1 MTRTIAHYERIEQIG
16 EGTYG
21 QVYKARCMDTN
32 EIVAL
37 KKIRVHHGGY
47 WGMPPTVI
55 REIKIL
61 KRLRHPNL
69 VQMLE
74 VVSSKGV
81 EHLDEED
88 EVSEKHKSSKKDRV
102 VDAREGFKGNLFLVL
117 EYVSHDLTGL
127 MDVAYRFSEVQ
138 VKCIFRQLLEALQYM
153 HDHKYVHRDIKSS
166 NILID
171 HNFRVKLADFGLARC
186 LEPAILDKIHDRGNS
201 QEFTNK
207 VITLWYRPPELLLGE
222 TKYGTSVDIWSAG
235 CILAELILGK
245 PLFTGKTEMDQLK
258 LIFEMIGT
266 PTFESWGGFE
276 NLKLF
281 RTGEVSIEASKKP
294 KFRHK
299 YQHKMPAPVLNL
311 IEKLLELDPKKRLT
325 ASRALN
331 SRYFLAEPKAP
342 VRPEDLGTLEGHF
355 HERQTKKMRKEA
367 KALGEKARQTALEGG
382 CSEKE
387 AQEAFDETYRR
398 IVAKVACEGLRIS
411 SDPASTSSAKASSK
425 NEIPN
430 KKRLDKDKRRESH
443 KEKHLDRH
451 GRKDDARM
459 REGRDR
465 NQKRKRRRED
475 EGKPRKFTASSVE
488 DGD

>member
-1 MTRTIAHYERIEQIG
+1 MEVSSTPLNFDTKVIVATMLSNEVHFSASKPVALNTRQRDWAKMTRTIAHYERIEQIG

-186 LEPAILDKIHDRGNS
+186 LEPAILDKIHEYVKLRDTFS
-201 QEFTNK
+201 QCSW
-207 VITLWYRPPELLLGE
+207 IR
-222 TKYGTSVDIWSAG
+222 
-235 CILAELILGK
+235 LGK
-245 PLFTGKTEMDQLK
+245 LTLSVLGIIARMLQTTAEAIRRSL
-258 LIFEMIGT
+258 
-266 PTFESWGGFE
+266 PTKSSHCG
-276 NLKLF
+276 
-281 RTGEVSIEASKKP
+281 
-294 KFRHK
+294 
-299 YQHKMPAPVLNL
+299 
-311 IEKLLELDPKKRLT
+311 
-325 ASRALN
+325 
-331 SRYFLAEPKAP
+331 
-342 VRPEDLGTLEGHF
+342 
-355 HERQTKKMRKEA
+355 
-367 KALGEKARQTALEGG
+367 TALQSYCLVKRSMALLSIFG
-382 CSEKE
+382 
-387 AQEAFDETYRR
+387 AQDAYW
-398 IVAKVACEGLRIS
+398 
-411 SDPASTSSAKASSK
+411 
-425 NEIPN
+425 PN
-430 KKRLDKDKRRESH
+430 
-443 KEKHLDRH
+443 
-451 GRKDDARM
+451 
-459 REGRDR
+459 
-465 NQKRKRRRED
+465 
-475 EGKPRKFTASSVE
+475 
-488 DGD
+488 

>member
-1 MTRTIAHYERIEQIG
+1 M
-16 EGTYG
+16 
-21 QVYKARCMDTN
+21 
-32 EIVAL
+32 
-37 KKIRVHHGGY
+37 
-47 WGMPPTVI
+47 
-55 REIKIL
+55 
-61 KRLRHPNL
+61 
-69 VQMLE
+69 
-74 VVSSKGV
+74 
-81 EHLDEED
+81 
-88 EVSEKHKSSKKDRV
+88 
-102 VDAREGFKGNLFLVL
+102 
-117 EYVSHDLTGL
+117 
-127 MDVAYRFSEVQ
+127 
-138 VKCIFRQLLEALQYM
+138 
-153 HDHKYVHRDIKSS
+153 
-166 NILID
+166 
-171 HNFRVKLADFGLARC
+171 
-186 LEPAILDKIHDRGNS
+186 
-201 QEFTNK
+201 
-207 VITLWYRPPELLLGE
+207 
-222 TKYGTSVDIWSAG
+222 
-235 CILAELILGK
+235 AELILGK